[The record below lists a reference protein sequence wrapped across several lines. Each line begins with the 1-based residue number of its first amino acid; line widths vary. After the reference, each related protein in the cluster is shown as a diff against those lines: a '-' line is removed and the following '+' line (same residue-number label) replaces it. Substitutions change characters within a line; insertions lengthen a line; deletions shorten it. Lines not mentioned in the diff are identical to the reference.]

1 MKKTSYLFLIIL
13 FVCILVALIGC
24 EKIDDPITNIGDYYG
39 SSNTK
44 DYFVDKPENTN
55 LIVWVTER
63 YTVDEIKAKGL
74 IVDPESIKK
83 SSTTLATVEFDCFD
97 RDLAGNLNLP
107 YVKYHFVA
115 VGDKYGC
122 NSIIITDEDVAIYG
136 LNVISDAETIKN
148 TMTTAG
154 YYYYSTYYYKSQCH
168 MCFEVGNIKIE
179 CPCKTYPTTTRY
191 PVLPSRTT
199 N

>member
-24 EKIDDPITNIGDYYG
+24 EKIDDPITVDYYG
-39 SSNTK
+39 ANQN
-44 DYFVDKPENTN
+44 DYFLDKPENTN

-74 IVDPESIKK
+74 IVDSESIKK
-83 SSTTLATVEFDCFD
+83 SSTTLATVEFDCLD

-122 NSIIITDEDVAIYG
+122 SSIIITDEDVAIYG

-148 TMTTAG
+148 TMATVG
-154 YYYYSTYYYKSQCH
+154 YYYYSTYYYKSQCR
-168 MCFEVGNIKIE
+168 MYFEVGNIKIE
-179 CPCKTYPTTTRY
+179 CPCKTYPTTNY
-191 PVLPSRTT
+191 PVTRTT
-199 N
+199 VNFDI

>member
-39 SSNTK
+39 SSYTK
-44 DYFVDKPENTN
+44 DYFIDKPENTN

-63 YTVDEIKAKGL
+63 YTVEEIKAKGL
-74 IVDPESIKK
+74 IIDSESIKQ

-107 YVKYHFVA
+107 YVKYHFVG

-122 NSIIITDEDVAIYG
+122 NSIEITDEDVHIYG
-136 LNVISDAETIKN
+136 LSVISDTETIEN
-148 TMTTAG
+148 TMIAESYTW
-154 YYYYSTYYYKSQCH
+154 YSRYSEEYSKARCEIF
-168 MCFEVGNIKIE
+168 FETGKIE
-179 CPCKTYPTTTRY
+179 IRCPCKTYPTTKTIR
-191 PVLPSRTT
+191 
-199 N
+199 